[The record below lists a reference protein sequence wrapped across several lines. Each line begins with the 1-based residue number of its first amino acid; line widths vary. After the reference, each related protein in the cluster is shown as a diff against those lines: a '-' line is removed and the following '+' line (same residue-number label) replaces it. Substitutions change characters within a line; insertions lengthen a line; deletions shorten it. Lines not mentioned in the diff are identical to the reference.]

1 MWFRKIL
8 LFFFLLKISIYW
20 ALPCYKKLDW
30 LLTHKL
36 LHYTFGVIFFF
47 LVFCYYDFIGYKSN
61 NYESNKITWYFVI
74 SHILGNNF
82 PSILYLVNIL
92 MTVISDY
99 WLLDIFFCI
108 NILLVEYEMR
118 LYAMLT
124 NVSLKIWRKAHDF
137 RLLNQRSI
145 TFKIWITLLFYLL
158 VIMWSP
164 TS

>member
-1 MWFRKIL
+1 MAGRNMWFRKIL

-99 WLLDIFFCI
+99 WLLDIFF
-108 NILLVEYEMR
+108 
-118 LYAMLT
+118 LYKHFTGGIWNEVVCHVNKCLT
-124 NVSLKIWRKAHDF
+124 
-137 RLLNQRSI
+137 
-145 TFKIWITLLFYLL
+145 
-158 VIMWSP
+158 
-164 TS
+164 

>member
-1 MWFRKIL
+1 MP
-8 LFFFLLKISIYW
+8 FFLLKMSLYW

-61 NYESNKITWYFVI
+61 NYESNKVTWYLVI
-74 SHILGNNF
+74 SHVLGNNF
-82 PSILYLVNIL
+82 SSILYLMNIL

-99 WLLDIFFCI
+99 WLLDIKILFFCI
-108 NILLVEYEMR
+108 NILLAEYEIR

-137 RLLNQRSI
+137 RLFNQRNL

-158 VIMWSP
+158 VIMWSS